1 MSLHMIRLILLL
13 GAAAL
18 GLRDL
23 SAIRTKY
30 STAAGIAERSSATG
44 SVRLKSENNGGL
56 IRPPDTAPSSPR
68 TFR

>member
-44 SVRLKSENNGGL
+44 VTIAIAKR
-56 IRPPDTAPSSPR
+56 
-68 TFR
+68 

>member
-23 SAIRTKY
+23 SAITTKY
-30 STAAGIAERSSATG
+30 STGVTIA
-44 SVRLKSENNGGL
+44 KK
-56 IRPPDTAPSSPR
+56 
-68 TFR
+68 